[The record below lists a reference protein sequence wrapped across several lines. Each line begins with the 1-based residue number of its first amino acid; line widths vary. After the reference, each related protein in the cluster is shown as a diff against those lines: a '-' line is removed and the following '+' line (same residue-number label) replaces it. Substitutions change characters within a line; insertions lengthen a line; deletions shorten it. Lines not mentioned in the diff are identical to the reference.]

1 MISVQP
7 ALLLALA
14 SRPAPYSP
22 GSLAAPFNAI
32 GQPQNFGT
40 GASRFAA
47 ARPHPMRKGEGDAET
62 RARRRLQA
70 EFQRQVR
77 QDKVAKAA
85 AGEYDRAGAAED
97 VARLARSAQVVV
109 FSCES
114 GEESSKA
121 ARLLRLAGA
130 EPRLIDLDPK
140 SEEGAV
146 RRAELHRLTG
156 CAAFPSVWIGGEFVG
171 GCHEGPKAEAP
182 GIVDL
187 AFSGSLRE
195 KLDAAAAAAAEEK
208 EKAAAASRD
217 ESAALSASERRFKE
231 LRYKFFFKAAVARV
245 PEFGVGVEPAAIAE
259 VDAAPPAAAQPA
271 AAPPPPLPSAT
282 TVCAAAK
289 AKALRLEG
297 ERAVAERAERRAA
310 YAERA
315 AAQRAAEGG
324 AYVERVTA
332 AHLHKI
338 EKIRAE
344 ALRGRGKRG
353 RKKRKLR
360 AVGA

>member
-1 MISVQP
+1 MSCLSAVQP

-47 ARPHPMRKGEGDAET
+47 ARPHLMRKGEGDAET

-121 ARLLRLAGA
+121 RAARRPPHVRGQARAPALTRRHTFPAPQRFSPCSPQAARLLRLAGA

-140 SEEGAV
+140 SEARASTPHRSAHLARTRLVLRPSPPPPAARRPQEGAV

-156 CAAFPSVWIGGEFVG
+156 CAAFPSVWIGGE
-171 GCHEGPKAEAP
+171 
-182 GIVDL
+182 I
-187 AFSGSLRE
+187 
-195 KLDAAAAAAAEEK
+195 
-208 EKAAAASRD
+208 
-217 ESAALSASERRFKE
+217 
-231 LRYKFFFKAAVARV
+231 
-245 PEFGVGVEPAAIAE
+245 
-259 VDAAPPAAAQPA
+259 
-271 AAPPPPLPSAT
+271 
-282 TVCAAAK
+282 
-289 AKALRLEG
+289 
-297 ERAVAERAERRAA
+297 
-310 YAERA
+310 
-315 AAQRAAEGG
+315 
-324 AYVERVTA
+324 
-332 AHLHKI
+332 
-338 EKIRAE
+338 
-344 ALRGRGKRG
+344 
-353 RKKRKLR
+353 
-360 AVGA
+360 